1 MMWEVF
7 STVDVG
13 IKGEPLTKSD
23 GQEVITWK
31 RREGKLKNGQVDL
44 QAAHPSRCD
53 QHLKG
58 YWQLEDSL
66 RLECTNGCYTHRC
79 KL

>member
-1 MMWEVF
+1 MTWEVF

-31 RREGKLKNGQVDL
+31 RREEKL
-44 QAAHPSRCD
+44 
-53 QHLKG
+53 
-58 YWQLEDSL
+58 
-66 RLECTNGCYTHRC
+66 
-79 KL
+79 